1 MGMTPVS
8 FDQTHEGFL
17 IADQCGCLSLVIE
30 CDRFFFLPKM
40 YVLMED
46 VCGRHNPQKS
56 NH

>member
-1 MGMTPVS
+1 MGMATVC

-17 IADQCGCLSLVIE
+17 IAVQCGCLSLVIE
-30 CDRFFFLPKM
+30 CDRPFTLSKM

>member
-1 MGMTPVS
+1 MGMATVC
-8 FDQTHEGFL
+8 FDQTYEGFL

-30 CDRFFFLPKM
+30 CDRFFFHPKM